1 MVVVMLGM
9 AAGDGH
15 SDTMARMIA
24 MAIAMAMYMVT
35 VPLFYSCWS
44 CRRLLLWRGSEI
56 GKGAR
61 ACLKLSSQPRSAE
74 FAVQA
79 SFASTAEPM
88 TVEPTRAATP
98 TWQTEAQLLMNVNC
112 EALKHK
118 QSNSAQTRRDGGSVR
133 RRCPSFPLCQ
143 GGATDPWGPRVCVA
157 CNQTYN
163 RDVVW
168 WDEGLGHMCYGP
180 GATNTQI
187 IAECPTT
194 AYTPRASAA
203 HAGAGGRQ
211 SQYAVCR

>member
-1 MVVVMLGM
+1 MIMICGAGRKSAKVPARVSNS
-9 AAGDGH
+9 AASQG
-15 SDTMARMIA
+15 
-24 MAIAMAMYMVT
+24 
-35 VPLFYSCWS
+35 
-44 CRRLLLWRGSEI
+44 RRSLPF
-56 GKGAR
+56 K
-61 ACLKLSSQPRSAE
+61 PRL
-74 FAVQA
+74 QA
-79 SFASTAEPM
+79 QLQPM

-98 TWQTEAQLLMNVNC
+98 TWQAEAQLLMNVNC

-180 GATNTQI
+180 GATNTQST
-187 IAECPTT
+187 AECPTT

>member
-1 MVVVMLGM
+1 MTRLSSLMGV
-9 AAGDGH
+9 GDQPVGWQ
-15 SDTMARMIA
+15 
-24 MAIAMAMYMVT
+24 AISSTADN
-35 VPLFYSCWS
+35 
-44 CRRLLLWRGSEI
+44 LWRGSEI

-98 TWQTEAQLLMNVNC
+98 TWQAEAQLLMNVNC

-118 QSNSAQTRRDGGSVR
+118 QSDSAQTRRDGGSVR